1 MMDAHHHTV
10 PERAESG
17 HLVMSESELIEWG
30 EQLGAGAHPELVIA
44 LTGELGAGKTTL
56 AQAICRGY
64 GVVGP
69 VTSPT
74 YAIVHEYASERS
86 PVFHIDL
93 YRIERTADLEQ
104 IGWSDIIGSHALVIV
119 EWPEHAGNLLPADHV
134 PIALDYAPDRP
145 DRRLLLAG

>member
-1 MMDAHHHTV
+1 MDAHHHTV
-10 PERAESG
+10 PPRATRG
-17 HLVMSESELIEWG
+17 HLVMSEPELIAWG
-30 EQLGAGAHPELVIA
+30 KQLGAESRPRLVIA

-64 GVVGP
+64 GVTDP

-74 YAIVHEYASERS
+74 YALVHEYAAPMS

-93 YRIERTADLEQ
+93 YRIERVEELEQ
-104 IGWSDIIGSHALVIV
+104 IGWSDIVTANALVIV
-119 EWPEHAGNLLPADHV
+119 EWPEHAGAFLPADHL
-134 PIALDYAPDRP
+134 PIVLDYDPERA

>member
-1 MMDAHHHTV
+1 MDAHHHTV
-10 PERAESG
+10 PSRASRG
-17 HLVMSESELIEWG
+17 HLVMSEAELIEWG
-30 EQLGAGAHPELVIA
+30 EQLGADSHPQLVIA

-64 GVVGP
+64 GVVEP

-74 YAIVHEYASERS
+74 YAIVHEYASPHS

-93 YRIERTADLEQ
+93 YRIERVEELEQ
-104 IGWSDIIGSHALVIV
+104 IGWSDIVASNALVIV
-119 EWPEHAGNLLPADHV
+119 EWPERAGNLLPAGHL

>member
-1 MMDAHHHTV
+1 MDAHHHTV
-10 PERAESG
+10 PPLVERG
-17 HLVMSESELIEWG
+17 HLVMSEVELVAWG
-30 EQLGAGAHPELVIA
+30 EQLGADSHAPLVIA

-64 GVVGP
+64 GVVQP

-74 YAIVHEYASERS
+74 YAIVHEYASPRS

-93 YRIERTADLEQ
+93 YRLERVEDLEQ
-104 IGWSDIIGSHALVIV
+104 IGWSDMIAANALVIV
-119 EWPEHAGNLLPADHV
+119 EWPERAGPQLPPAHL
-134 PIALDYAPDRP
+134 PIALDYAADRP

>member
-1 MMDAHHHTV
+1 MDPHHHTV
-10 PERAESG
+10 PPRAARG

-30 EQLGAGAHPELVIA
+30 EHLGADARPQLVIA

-64 GVVGP
+64 GVSEP

-74 YAIVHEYASERS
+74 YAIVHEYSSPRS
-86 PVFHIDL
+86 PVYHIDL
-93 YRIERTADLEQ
+93 YRIEHATELEQ
-104 IGWSDIIGSHALVIV
+104 VGWSDIISSNALVII
-119 EWPEHAGNLLPADHV
+119 EWPERAGDLLPADHL
-134 PIALDYAPDRP
+134 PIMLDYAPERP

>member
-1 MMDAHHHTV
+1 MDAHHHTT
-10 PERAESG
+10 PPLATRG
-17 HLVMSESELIEWG
+17 HLVMSEQELIAWG
-30 EQLGAGAHPELVIA
+30 ERLGADSHPHLLIA

-64 GVVGP
+64 GVTAP

-74 YAIVHEYASERS
+74 YAIVHEYASQHS

-93 YRIERTADLEQ
+93 YRIERVDELEQ
-104 IGWSDIIGSHALVIV
+104 IGWSDIITSNALVIV
-119 EWPEHAGNLLPADHV
+119 EWPEHAGELLPADHL
-134 PIALDYAPDRP
+134 PIVLDYDPERA

>member
-1 MMDAHHHTV
+1 MDAYHHTV
-10 PERAESG
+10 PSRASRG
-17 HLVMSESELIEWG
+17 HLVMSEAELIEWG
-30 EQLGAGAHPELVIA
+30 ERLGADSRAPLVIA

-64 GVVGP
+64 GVTGP

-74 YAIVHEYASERS
+74 YAIVHEYTSPHS

-93 YRIERTADLEQ
+93 YRLTRVEELEQ
-104 IGWSDIIGSHALVIV
+104 IGWADIVSSHALVIV
-119 EWPEHAGNLLPADHV
+119 EWPERAGEFLPPDHL
-134 PIALDYAPDRP
+134 PIALDYAPDRA